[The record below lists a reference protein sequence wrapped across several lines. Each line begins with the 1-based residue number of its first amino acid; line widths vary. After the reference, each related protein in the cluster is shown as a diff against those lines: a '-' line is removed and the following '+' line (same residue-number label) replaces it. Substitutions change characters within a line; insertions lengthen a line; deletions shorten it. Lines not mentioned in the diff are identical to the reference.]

1 MADPMADKDSSST
14 TKNSNDN
21 AIIATVFLASHLL
34 VWIYTDRLFMKEG
47 LDWLL
52 KYNCSALESL
62 GYSHATCQML
72 FSIDRRQNG
81 RLRHHLVM

>member
-1 MADPMADKDSSST
+1 MADPMADSSST

-47 LDWLL
+47 LDWWL
-52 KYNCSALESL
+52 K
-62 GYSHATCQML
+62 
-72 FSIDRRQNG
+72 
-81 RLRHHLVM
+81 

>member
-62 GYSHATCQML
+62 GSTMPLVKCYS
-72 FSIDRRQNG
+72 
-81 RLRHHLVM
+81 RLTGAKMEGYGITW